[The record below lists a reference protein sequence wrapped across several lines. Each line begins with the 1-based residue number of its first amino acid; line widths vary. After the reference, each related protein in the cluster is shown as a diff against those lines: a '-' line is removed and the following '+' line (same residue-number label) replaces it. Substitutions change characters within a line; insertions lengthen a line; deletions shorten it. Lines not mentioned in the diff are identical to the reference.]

1 MKLQCWISGLV
12 LAYGLAASVALADG
26 GYFEPTTVGNLAQ
39 TVQRAVIA
47 FHNDAEDGSALA
59 TYVLQSAYEGSAEE
73 FAWVI
78 PVPGT
83 PTNVIAHED
92 DWLLADLE
100 EFTAPRI
107 RFVEPVDIART
118 SGEGGCF
125 CNAVP
130 GVHIKGDGGLL
141 GEEDRGVEVED
152 RGLAGIFEWVALTS
166 TGSDDLLTWLDENGF
181 AVPEEAG
188 PILDGYIEQEWH
200 FLALRVAEPE
210 ESEESFDEVDIP
222 PIQFTCQTAE
232 RVYPMVI
239 SRVSA
244 AEQTEVLIFVLAE
257 HRAEAANLA
266 NAVVDPDSVMYDPDG
281 ESDTNYEELIMQ
293 IVAGNDGLALITEYA
308 EEIPGG
314 WDYLLWPEGTDPGV
328 TALPFLTRMRTVIA
342 RTDMT
347 VDFEFQDAPEDEMVY
362 PEFIVVMERS
372 PNVAGVAGPPLV
384 AVLVFGVFS
393 HWARRSVRLGRHAP
407 S

>member
-1 MKLQCWISGLV
+1 MKLQSWIPGLV
-12 LAYGLAASVALADG
+12 LAYGVAASVALADG
-26 GYFEPTTVGNLAQ
+26 GYFEPTRVGNLDQ

-59 TYVLQSAYEGSAEE
+59 TYVLQSVYEGSAEE

-78 PVPGT
+78 PVPAT

-92 DWLLADLE
+92 DWLLTDLE
-100 EFTAPRI
+100 YSTAPRI
-107 RFVEPVDIART
+107 TFVQPVDTARS
-118 SGEGGCF
+118 SGDGGCF

-181 AVPEEAG
+181 TVPEEAG
-188 PILDGYIEQEWH
+188 PILDGYIDQEWH

-210 ESEESFDEVDIP
+210 DSAESFDEVDIP

-239 SRVSA
+239 SQVSA
-244 AEQTEVLIFVLAE
+244 AEETEVLIFVLAE

-266 NAVVDPDSVMYDPDG
+266 NAVVDPDSVVYTPDG
-281 ESDTNYEELIMQ
+281 ESTTNYEQLIVE
-293 IVAGNDGLALITEYA
+293 IVADNDGLALVTEYA
-308 EEIPGG
+308 EEVPGG
-314 WDYLLWPEGTDPGV
+314 WGHLPWAEGTDPGV
-328 TALPFLTRMRTVIA
+328 TGLPFLTRLRTAIA
-342 RTDMT
+342 RADMT
-347 VDFEFQDAPEDEMVY
+347 IDFEFQDAPEDEVLY
-362 PEFIVVMERS
+362 PEFIVVLERS

-384 AVLVFGVFS
+384 AVLVFGAFS
-393 HWARRSVRLGRHAP
+393 HWARRWLRKGR
-407 S
+407 

>member
-1 MKLQCWISGLV
+1 MKSQRWIPGLV
-12 LAYGLAASVALADG
+12 LVYGVAASVTLADG
-26 GYFEPTTVGNLAQ
+26 GYFKPATVGNLAQ

-47 FHNDAEDGSALA
+47 FHNDDEDGSALV

-92 DWLLADLE
+92 DDLLTNLE
-100 EFTAPRI
+100 YSTAPRI
-107 RFVEPVDIART
+107 TFVEPVDMARS
-118 SGEGGCF
+118 SGDGGCF

-130 GVHIKGDGGLL
+130 GVHIKGGGGLL
-141 GEEDRGVEVED
+141 GEEDQAVQVED
-152 RGLAGIFEWVALTS
+152 RGRAGIFEWVALTS

-188 PILDGYIEQEWH
+188 PILNGYIDQEWH

-210 ESEESFDEVDIP
+210 ESGESFDEVDIP
-222 PIQFTCQTAE
+222 PIQFTCQTTE
-232 RVYPMVI
+232 RVYPMAI
-239 SRVSA
+239 SQVSA

-266 NAVVDPDSVMYDPDG
+266 NAVVDPNRVTYDPDG
-281 ESDTNYEELIMQ
+281 ESNTNYEVLIIE
-293 IVAGNDGLALITEYA
+293 IVAANDGLALITEYA
-308 EEIPGG
+308 EEVPDG
-314 WDYLLWPEGTDPGV
+314 WHYLPWPEGTDPGI
-328 TALPFLTRMRTVIA
+328 TALPFLTRLRTAIA
-342 RTDMT
+342 RADMT
-347 VDFEFQDAPEDEMVY
+347 VDFEFQDAPDDGMVY

-393 HWARRSVRLGRHAP
+393 HWTRRWLRKGR
-407 S
+407 